1 MATDSVSGLFG
12 MQSPQQLQQDYLSG
26 LMVSPAQMGQ
36 QGLLQQLISTGA
48 NAGAMMG
55 YGGGRLLGGKVAGE
69 VESAVVNDAL
79 EQVNNMGIEDPATK
93 MAKLAELLSANPMTA
108 KQSMIAQQEAV
119 KLKKQ
124 GYEMSD
130 LERKQNLQAAMAAIP
145 VDAPV
150 EEREAK
156 IKSALR
162 QFGSPAEQVALAKE
176 EAEKAKETKA
186 ISNRAT
192 ALVTTLG
199 DKVDNETVLSIAKD
213 PELYRK
219 IMDDRLKIRDQK
231 TKVVT
236 TKGGVWLVEDPSGK
250 KIKYYGLPTS
260 GVTIQNRQESSESSE
275 RGKLLV
281 AQFKDVSDQANVS
294 ARTRG
299 VLQTNLGILEK
310 GFNTGFGTETKAAAA
325 SVLAALG
332 LKDASK
338 YAANAQMFN
347 ATVNQIVLQAQLAQ
361 KGPQTEA
368 DARRITDTTAKL
380 GNEKEANKFILKVA
394 LAQANKDVKQRD
406 FYAKWHK
413 QYKTYDGA
421 EDAWY
426 EGEGGE
432 SLFNRPELKEYAQGA
447 KSKVDQIPTET
458 GAPSAAAPAT
468 VAPIYATNGK
478 QRIVSTDGGKTWQEV
493 R

>member
-1 MATDSVSGLFG
+1 MAGLFTSSEQDLLGNIVQQRQQANQALGSGYGKYGGIVQAAAG
-12 MQSPQQLQQDYLSG
+12 MADVGADAMTGGMIGSSDPRMQQLQ
-26 LMVSPAQMGQ
+26 
-36 QGLLQQLISTGA
+36 GA
-48 NAGAMMG
+48 KAIFT
-55 YGGGRLLGGKVAGE
+55 KVAKETGE
-69 VESAVVNDAL
+69 VDSPEFYEKVSQELRLAGYP
-79 EQVNNMGIEDPATK
+79 EQ
-93 MAKLAELLSANPMTA
+93 
-108 KQSMIAQQEAV
+108 AQKAADEAI
-119 KLKKQ
+119 KKKKQ

-130 LERKQNLQAAMAAIP
+130 LERKQNLQEAMSAIP
-145 VDAPV
+145 VDAPLEV
-150 EEREAK
+150 RQKAMND
-156 IKSALR
+156 ALR
-162 QFGSPAEQVALAKE
+162 QFGSPAEQLALAKE
-176 EAEKAKETKA
+176 EAAKAKEAKA
-186 ISNRAT
+186 INNRAT
-192 ALVTTLG
+192 ALVSTLG
-199 DKVDNETVLSIAKD
+199 DKVDNETVLSIAGD

-231 TKVVT
+231 TKVIT

-260 GVTIQNRQESSESSE
+260 GVTIQNRQESAESSE
-275 RGKLLV
+275 RGKFLV
-281 AQFKDVSDQANVS
+281 AQFKDVSEQAKVS

-394 LAQANKDVKQRD
+394 LAQANKDIKQRE

-413 QYKTYDGA
+413 DHDTYDGA

-447 KSKVDQIPTET
+447 KSKVDEIPTET
-458 GAPSAAAPAT
+458 GAPAT

>member
-1 MATDSVSGLFG
+1 MASEILGLFG
-12 MQSPQQLQQDYLSG
+12 TQSPQQLRNTALDSMLI
-26 LMVSPAQMGQ
+26 SPAQMAQ
-36 QGLLQQLISTGA
+36 QGLLQQVVSMGQ
-48 NAGAMMG
+48 NAGTMIGM
-55 YGGGRLLGGKVAGE
+55 GGGQLFGGKVAGE
-69 VESAVVNDAL
+69 VEASLIDDAL
-79 EQVNNMGIEDPATK
+79 KKVEQMQIKDPADK
-93 MAKLAELLSANPMTA
+93 MVELSRILSANPMTA

-130 LERKQNLQAAMAAIP
+130 LERKQNLQEAMAAIP

-150 EEREAK
+150 EEREAN

-176 EAEKAKETKA
+176 EAAKAKEAKA
-186 ISNRAT
+186 VNSRAT
-192 ALVTTLG
+192 ALVATLG
-199 DKVDNETVLSIAKD
+199 DKVDNETVVSIASD

-231 TKVVT
+231 TKVIT

-260 GVTIQNRQESSESSE
+260 GVTIQNRQESAESSA
-275 RGKLLV
+275 RGTLLV
-281 AQFKDVSDQANVS
+281 KQYDEISKKANN
-294 ARTRG
+294 AAKTRG
-299 VLQTNLGILEK
+299 ILQTNLGILDK

-325 SVLAALG
+325 SVLSTFG
-332 LKDASK
+332 LKDAEK
-338 YAANAQMFN
+338 YASNAQMFTS
-347 ATVNQIVLQAQLAQ
+347 AASKLVLQAQLEQ
-361 KGPQTEA
+361 KGPQTEP
-368 DARRITDTTAKL
+368 DARRIEQTSAQL
-380 GNEKEANKFILKVA
+380 GNTKEANKFILKVA
-394 LAQANKDVKQRD
+394 LAQANRDIAQRK
-406 FYAKWHK
+406 FYADWHK
-413 QYKTYDGA
+413 EYKTYDGA

-458 GAPSAAAPAT
+458 GAPESAAPTT

>member
-1 MATDSVSGLFG
+1 MATDSVLGLFG

-79 EQVNNMGIEDPATK
+79 EQVNKMGIEDPATK

-150 EEREAK
+150 EKREAS

-176 EAEKAKETKA
+176 EAAKAKETKA
-186 ISNRAT
+186 VSNRAT

-199 DKVDNETVLSIAKD
+199 DKVDDETVLSIAQD

-260 GVTIQNRQESSESSE
+260 GVTIQNRQETAESSA
-275 RGKLLV
+275 RGTLLV
-281 AQFKDVSDQANVS
+281 RQFEDISKKANN
-294 ARTRG
+294 AAKTRG
-299 VLQTNLGILEK
+299 ILQTNLGILDK

-325 SVLAALG
+325 SVLATFG
-332 LKDASK
+332 LKDAEK
-338 YAANAQMFN
+338 YASNAQMFTS
-347 ATVNQIVLQAQLAQ
+347 AASKLVLQAQLEQ
-361 KGPQTEA
+361 KGPQTEP
-368 DARRITDTTAKL
+368 DARRIEQTSAQL
-380 GNEKEANKFILKVA
+380 GNTKEANKFILKVA
-394 LAQANKDVKQRD
+394 LAQANRDIAQRK

-413 QYKTYDGA
+413 QYDTYDGA

-447 KSKVDQIPTET
+447 KSKVDEIPTPT
-458 GAPSAAAPAT
+458 GAPAAADPLSDEDL
-468 VAPIYATNGK
+468 INKY
-478 QRIVSTDGGKTWQEV
+478 R
-493 R
+493 